1 TTTESENRV
10 GIRADRG
17 IWRFYHATNDGQ
29 NSRDGMDRAS
39 THVRENFAGSGP
51 LADEPTSI
59 MMGREVPPT
68 NHQGSTGL
76 AARAQAVVSNLDDDQ
91 RAAAL
96 ARGPALVIGCAATGK
111 TRVLAH
117 RIAYLC
123 AGGAAAPRRILAF
136 ARTKRDAALLRLRA
150 ERLLAFPL
158 HGAW

>member
-1 TTTESENRV
+1 MIAASALSPGDPSLAIAGELALLSCPLACLPGVRARASARAGTATPTASPTTTESENRV

-76 AARAQAVVSNLDDDQ
+76 AARAQAVVSNLDD
-91 RAAAL
+91 
-96 ARGPALVIGCAATGK
+96 
-111 TRVLAH
+111 
-117 RIAYLC
+117 
-123 AGGAAAPRRILAF
+123 
-136 ARTKRDAALLRLRA
+136 
-150 ERLLAFPL
+150 
-158 HGAW
+158 